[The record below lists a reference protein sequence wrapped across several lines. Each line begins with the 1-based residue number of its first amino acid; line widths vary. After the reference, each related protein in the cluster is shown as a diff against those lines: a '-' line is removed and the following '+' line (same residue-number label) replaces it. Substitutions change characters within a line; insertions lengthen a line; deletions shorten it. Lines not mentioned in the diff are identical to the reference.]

1 VTSINKKVAGIAA
14 VGAAALAIGFGISSA
29 AQADDATPTPSPTT
43 QSGSG
48 NSNGNNGNNNGNGW
62 GPGGRHGMG
71 GMGAF
76 AGDLSELASKL
87 GVDEAKLRDAMSAV
101 RDDLKKD
108 LKDLRDAA
116 KDNPTTADR
125 QAMRDQMQQKLADA
139 LAAQLGIDSSKVS
152 SALADLEAAHEAERD
167 QALTDR
173 LDQGRQGRQAHP
185 GRSRRRQ
192 EGRGRRRHWCRAGD
206 GPAPRPWPALNYCP
220 GQGRR
225 PTSPRAD
232 PGPHL
237 APGTSSSSP
246 RADPGPQLAPRTR
259 LDNG

>member
-48 NSNGNNGNNNGNGW
+48 NSNGNNNGNGW
-62 GPGGRHGMG
+62 GPGGRHGMGGMG

-173 LDQGRQGRQAHP
+173 LDQAVKDGKLTQAEADAVKKAVDAGVIGAGP
-185 GRSRRRQ
+185 GMGLHL
-192 EGRGRRRHWCRAGD
+192 GRGQR
-206 GPAPRPWPALNYCP
+206 
-220 GQGRR
+220 
-225 PTSPRAD
+225 
-232 PGPHL
+232 
-237 APGTSSSSP
+237 
-246 RADPGPQLAPRTR
+246 
-259 LDNG
+259 

>member
-1 VTSINKKVAGIAA
+1 MTSINKKVAGIAA

-43 QSGSG
+43 QSGPG
-48 NSNGNNGNNNGNGW
+48 NSNGNNGNGW
-62 GPGGRHGMG
+62 GAGGRHGMG
-71 GMGAF
+71 GMRAF

-108 LKDLRDAA
+108 LKDLRHAA

-125 QAMRDQMQQKLADA
+125 QAMRDQMRQKLATA

-173 LDQGRQGRQAHP
+173 LDQAVKDGKLTQADADAVKKAVDAGVIGAGP
-185 GRSRRRQ
+185 GMGLHL
-192 EGRGRRRHWCRAGD
+192 GRGKR
-206 GPAPRPWPALNYCP
+206 
-220 GQGRR
+220 
-225 PTSPRAD
+225 
-232 PGPHL
+232 
-237 APGTSSSSP
+237 
-246 RADPGPQLAPRTR
+246 
-259 LDNG
+259 

>member
-1 VTSINKKVAGIAA
+1 MTSINKKVAGIAA

-43 QSGSG
+43 QSGPG
-48 NSNGNNGNNNGNGW
+48 TSNGNNGNGW

-71 GMGAF
+71 RMGAF

-101 RDDLKKD
+101 RDDLKND

-116 KDNPTTADR
+116 KDNPTTPDR

-173 LDQGRQGRQAHP
+173 LDQAVKDGKLTQAEADAVKKAVDAGVIGAGP
-185 GRSRRRQ
+185 GMGLHL
-192 EGRGRRRHWCRAGD
+192 GRGQR
-206 GPAPRPWPALNYCP
+206 
-220 GQGRR
+220 
-225 PTSPRAD
+225 
-232 PGPHL
+232 
-237 APGTSSSSP
+237 
-246 RADPGPQLAPRTR
+246 
-259 LDNG
+259 